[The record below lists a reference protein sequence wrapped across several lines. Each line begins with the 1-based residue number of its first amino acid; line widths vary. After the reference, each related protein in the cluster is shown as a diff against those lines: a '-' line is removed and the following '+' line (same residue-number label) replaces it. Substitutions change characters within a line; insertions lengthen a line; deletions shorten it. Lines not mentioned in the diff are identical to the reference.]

1 MKVNIAMPVFR
12 RPEYT
17 KQVFE
22 AVEAYL
28 PKEWSIYV
36 SVDRDKKGNI
46 NQEVVDVFKDSRAR
60 VSIAETS
67 GCCNGNVFRALSMA
81 FENKPDAVVC
91 IEDDILISPDAGH
104 YLQWALFTFQ
114 NDEMVRSV
122 NLWEPANKP
131 FWPALRTAALDC
143 CMLEANHFSCW
154 GWATWAREWDGIKA
168 NWTKGSDS
176 HDTSWDVV
184 LEKYWGN
191 RYEVAPYISRATNIG
206 EELGTH
212 RGKAEPSALASIDGP
227 CKYTLNESLTVHPRK
242 KVFVILGA
250 FGDIYMVAKEVPEGS
265 IIACSP
271 EYASIVYEL
280 FPELEVYEIEGVDR
294 NKLDDA
300 KAICAYK
307 YPLHDIILVQQDGQ
321 GSDVVKP
328 YRNYQA
334 FQVAHA
340 KL

>member
-1 MKVNIAMPVFR
+1 MPVFR

-28 PKEWSIYV
+28 PKEWPIYV
-36 SVDRDKKGNI
+36 SVDRDKKGNV
-46 NQEVVDVFKDSRAR
+46 NQEVVDVFKESRAR
-60 VSIAETS
+60 VSIAEAS
-67 GCCNGNVFRALSMA
+67 GGCNGNVFRALSLA
-81 FENKPDAVVC
+81 WENNPDAVVC
-91 IEDDILISPDAGH
+91 IEDDILISPDSGH
-104 YLQWALFTFQ
+104 YLQWALSTFQ
-114 NDEMVRSV
+114 NDERVRSV

-131 FWPALRTAALDC
+131 FLPPIKMAALDC
-143 CMLEANHFSCW
+143 CILEANNFSCW
-154 GWATWAREWDGIKA
+154 GWATWAREWEGIKA

-176 HDTSWDVV
+176 HETSWDVV
-184 LEKYWGN
+184 LEKYFKN

-212 RGKAEPSALASIDGP
+212 RGEAIPSVLATIGGP
-227 CKYTLNESLTVHPRK
+227 ANYQLDESLTVHPQR

-280 FPELEVYEIEGVDR
+280 FPELEVYEIEGMDR
-294 NKLDDA
+294 NSLGTA
-300 KAICAYK
+300 AAICKYK
-307 YPLHDIILVQQDGQ
+307 YPEYDVIIAQQDGR

-328 YRNYQA
+328 YRNYQKY
-334 FQVAHA
+334 QVANA